1 MLLSIFRHCLTLYT
15 PSCLWEV
22 LVLSP
27 SDFWVA
33 AHPFPLYSALSRQ
46 ILCYP
51 LCWLSVYTHQ
61 HSCFSYCPGAKHLI
75 IIFCKIKGKVRFPGG
90 VCDCHSFVD
99 VLLWLPFLL
108 TVVLCLVCYFR
119 AKLKF
124 LDTIHFPGRLFHSQP
139 GFFPWTGGKYFQSFF
154 VEWLNTTY
162 GEGSRNELEGQGPDC
177 VADSGAE
184 SVMSH
189 LSTRVS
195 PFAMELL
202 IPGTSLC
209 YFEDDFRGDVV
220 HCRANM

>member
-15 PSCLWEV
+15 PSRLWEV
-22 LVLSP
+22 LVLNP

-33 AHPFPLYSALSRQ
+33 PHPFPLYSALSRQ

-51 LCWLSVYTHQ
+51 LCWPSVYTHQ

-90 VCDCHSFVD
+90 VCDCRSFVD
-99 VLLWLPFLL
+99 VLLWLPLLL
-108 TVVLCLVCYFR
+108 TVVVCLVCYFR

-139 GFFPWTGGKYFQSFF
+139 GFFPWPGGKYFQSFLLNGF
-154 VEWLNTTY
+154 ILRMGRPVEMNWRDRVLIVWLTVVL
-162 GEGSRNELEGQGPDC
+162 SRLWHIWQLEFLLFP
-177 VADSGAE
+177 
-184 SVMSH
+184 
-189 LSTRVS
+189 
-195 PFAMELL
+195 MELL
-202 IPGTSLC
+202 ILGTSLC

-220 HCRANM
+220 HCRVNT